1 MLNTEY
7 QNSSASIAWFELQP
21 KEESK
26 WTYNTLFHVV
36 CVSVKCIKLS
46 HTGQLYSPWHITAVI
61 ITTQGLHSPQKQN
74 LVVWTQSVNTVC
86 SLGCQSAACKFLG
99 VDVKLVSVDLRQ
111 YWVLEHNM
119 HKVKKAVMTLYQVHW
134 NTTHTRWEWLMTQY
148 QVHWNTIHTRWE
160 RLLWHCIR
168 YTGIQHTQGENDS
181 WHSIRYTETQYT
193 QGDNGC
199 HDTVS
204 GTPEH
209 NTHKVTMAVMTQYQ
223 VHRNTIHTRWEWL
236 SWHSIRYPGT
246 QYTQG
251 ENGCHD
257 TLSCT
262 LEHNNR
268 RWEWLSLHSIKI
280 KHK

>member
-7 QNSSASIAWFELQP
+7 QNSSASIA
-21 KEESK
+21 

-36 CVSVKCIKLS
+36 CVSVKCIELS

-111 YWVLEHNM
+111 YWVLEHNT

-160 RLLWHCIR
+160 
-168 YTGIQHTQGENDS
+168 
-181 WHSIRYTETQYT
+181 
-193 QGDNGC
+193 
-199 HDTVS
+199 
-204 GTPEH
+204 
-209 NTHKVTMAVMTQYQ
+209 
-223 VHRNTIHTRWEWL
+223 WL
-236 SWHSIRYPGT
+236 SWHSIRYTGT